1 MLLFLLHVK
10 EWQNIKNQNKSQMPN
25 LIQGR
30 KTQFQAGS
38 TTNG

>member
-1 MLLFLLHVK
+1 MLLFLLHIK
-10 EWQNIKNQNKSQMPN
+10 EQQNTKNQNKSQMSN

-30 KTQFQAGS
+30 KTQFQAGN